1 MAYNVLK
8 GAVEGSVDQHAD
20 QEIDGIK
27 VFKSTISASV
37 FYDTDAQSPC
47 ATLKDVAISEVIG
60 TTKNGVLTLN
70 GDNTA
75 RAHHN
80 LTYDGKLL
88 KVAHVSAA
96 TYTGSGIGLVDLPP
110 NNFTGL
116 IPADNLKIG
125 PGLQVVRG
133 SLQPKVGGAL
143 QNGEQGLSINL
154 GVNGGISVKDN
165 KLTLDASKSP
175 SITHG
180 GQNLSDQDTIL
191 VGDADRI
198 GIWHTTLSNLY
209 DNYVSNKIPH
219 PAGAPSEI
227 QFKGKRGFSS
237 SPKLSYCTDKE
248 ALKVEGKVIA
258 TAAFIEG
265 ELKCTGAVI
274 QNISKITSKT
284 YEVGPTD
291 YTLICDSI
299 KNSMTIT
306 LPPACNN
313 TGRVLN
319 IKKVNTDKY
328 NLRSYPIRIKT
339 TEGTID
345 INDEIILKTNYASR
359 NLQSD
364 GENWWIIGSK
374 GT

>member
-8 GAVEGSVDQHAD
+8 GPVEGSVDQHAD
-20 QEIDGIK
+20 QEINGIK

-60 TTKNGVLTLN
+60 TTNNGILTLN
-70 GDNTA
+70 GDGTA
-75 RAHHN
+75 KAHYN
-80 LTYDGKLL
+80 LTYDGHQLTTKHIH
-88 KVAHVSAA
+88 AES
-96 TYTGSGIGLVDLPP
+96 YSGDGRGLTNLPS

-116 IPADNLKIG
+116 ISGEHLKLG
-125 PGLQVVRG
+125 HGLQVVRG
-133 SLQPKVGGAL
+133 ALQPKVEGAL
-143 QNGEQGLSINL
+143 QNGEQGLGINL
-154 GVNGGISVKDN
+154 GVNSGISVKDN

-191 VGDADRI
+191 IGDADRA

-209 DNYVSNKIPH
+209 ENYVSNKIPH
-219 PAGAPSEI
+219 PAGSPTEI

-237 SPKLSYCTDKE
+237 SPKLSYCTTKE

-258 TAAFIEG
+258 TAALIEG
-265 ELKCTGAVI
+265 EFKCSGGVI
-274 QNISKITSKT
+274 KNISKITSKT

-291 YTLICDSI
+291 YTIICDSV
-299 KNSMTIT
+299 KHPMTIT

-345 INDEIILKTNYASR
+345 INDEILLKTNYASR
-359 NLQSD
+359 SLQSD